1 MAKFTR
7 IPEDTFQRLQIN
19 SGILCRNFTPTSG
32 QVEENDM
39 IGATTGGITFAA
51 TPTFTDFGEDIDNC
65 PKNSMELKRITAYD
79 PTMSGTFLTINDEV
93 CKILLGSSTSSTV
106 ETSKTQKYTPSMSL
120 ATSDFKTL
128 WFVGDYSQ
136 DNSESGG
143 GFVAI
148 ELLNALN
155 TTGFQIQTTD
165 RGKGQF
171 AFELHGHASI
181 STPDVVPFNVYINAG
196 AANKPTVGA

>member
-1 MAKFTR
+1 MPKFTKV
-7 IPEDTFQRLQIN
+7 PTDTFKNLQIN
-19 SGILCRNFTPTSG
+19 AGILVTDFTPGTGVYEKVLASTSG
-32 QVEENDM
+32 
-39 IGATTGGITFAA
+39 GISFASN
-51 TPTFTDFGEDIDNC
+51 PTYEDFGEDIDNC

-120 ATSDFKTL
+120 ATSDFKTI

-196 AANKPTVGA
+196 AANKPTGGA